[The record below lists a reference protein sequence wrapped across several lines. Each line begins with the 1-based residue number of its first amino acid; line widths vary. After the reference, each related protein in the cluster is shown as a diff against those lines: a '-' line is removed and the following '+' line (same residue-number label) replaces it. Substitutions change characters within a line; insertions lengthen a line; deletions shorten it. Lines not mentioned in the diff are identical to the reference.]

1 MPSRRPP
8 TLRHGSDRAIHSVN
22 DVINALSQKLQT
34 SHIDSV
40 PISPDSSA
48 PPSRRSSFS
57 MDNLLPKK
65 KDKLKEHHK
74 EKDDRQHRSEKKGP
88 FVLRSPGSKSKDR
101 SAPKSPPLAAL
112 KPAKFETT
120 IESAPL
126 VMYNSPSSSTGA
138 LLSTQIKLVVQ
149 DPSGQV
155 TLTKWKRTLRAI
167 STTKRPVHRDC
178 KACTERIDILSE
190 ADIISK
196 PTTYLASQ
204 ENTVP
209 FQYLFNGRLPASTV
223 CQLGAI
229 AYELILSATTSEGQE
244 ISYRK
249 ELTLHRAIPEGALKS
264 SIRIFP
270 PTNLTGRVQ
279 LPQVVHPIGQF
290 PVALTL
296 SGVVEKKETAQTRW
310 RLRKLMWRVEEHSKV
325 TSTPCSKHTGKVPDG
340 KALLHTETRTIGT
353 DELKSGW
360 KTDFDTIGG
369 EITVEFDASV
379 ATKPSHKPVCDV
391 DSPSGTNVSHNLV
404 LELIVA
410 EEFCS
415 IKNPSIITPTGA
427 ARVLRMQFGLIVT
440 ERAGMGISWDEEMPP
455 VYEDV
460 PDSPPGYGSADRR
473 DGAWGG
479 AEILEYSGPELEYT
493 ELERLPSAD
502 PSAPPLYRER
512 ESMAMS
518 RYREDGPS
526 NITRRAAGFTLDD
539 ISAEHPQFRRRSSQP
554 EDENA
559 QEEVDYGEGQA
570 GNAAN

>member
-8 TLRHGSDRAIHSVN
+8 IHQGEPRHSTHTVN
-22 DVINALSQKLQT
+22 DVLSSLQRKIQS
-34 SHIDSV
+34 SHIDTT
-40 PISPDSSA
+40 PPSSN

-57 MDNLLPKK
+57 MENILTKK
-65 KDKLKEHHK
+65 KDKKDRDERGSPK
-74 EKDDRQHRSEKKGP
+74 EKKATLSFRA
-88 FVLRSPGSKSKDR
+88 PGSRSKER
-101 SAPKSPPLAAL
+101 PAAKNVTSSQPKSAR
-112 KPAKFETT
+112 FETT

-138 LLSTQIKLVVQ
+138 LLSTQLRVIVD

-155 TLTKWKRTLRAI
+155 TLTRWKRTMRAV
-167 STTKRPVHRDC
+167 STTKRPAHKDC
-178 KACTERIDILSE
+178 KDCSERIDVLSE

-196 PTTYLASQ
+196 PTTYFASN

-209 FQYLFNGRLPASTV
+209 FQYLFPGKLPATTT
-223 CQLGAI
+223 CQLGSI
-229 AYELILSATTSEGQE
+229 YYELVLSATTSKGQE
-244 ISYRK
+244 ITYQK
-249 ELTLHRAIPEGALKS
+249 QLTLTRAIPEGPVKS

-279 LPQVVHPIGQF
+279 LPPVVHPIGQF

-325 TSTPCSKHTGKVPDG
+325 TSTPCTKHASKVPDG
-340 KALLHTETRTIGT
+340 KALLHTETRTLGS
-353 DELKSGW
+353 DELKGGW

-369 EITVEFDASV
+369 EISVEFDASIV
-379 ATKPSHKPVCDV
+379 TKPTHKPVCDV

-410 EEFCS
+410 EEFCAN
-415 IKNPSIITPTGA
+415 KTPSMITPTGA
-427 ARVLRMQFGLIVT
+427 ARVLRMQFNMVVT

-460 PDSPPGYGSADRR
+460 PESPPGYGSADRN

-479 AEILEYSGPELEYT
+479 AEILDYNGPAIEYYDLEQV
-493 ELERLPSAD
+493 PSTN
-502 PSAPPLYRER
+502 PNAPPLYRER
-512 ESMAMS
+512 EPSLLDLDGES
-518 RYREDGPS
+518 GPS
-526 NITRRAAGFTLDD
+526 APHRLGGFTNDELE
-539 ISAEHPQFRRRSSQP
+539 AEHPQFRRRDTENSESSQQAP
-554 EDENA
+554 
-559 QEEVDYGEGQA
+559 EVDYGEGQA
-570 GNAAN
+570 GATGR

>member
-8 TLRHGSDRAIHSVN
+8 LRNGSPQHSTHSVT
-22 DVINALSQKLQT
+22 DVLNALSRKLQT

-57 MDNLLPKK
+57 MDSLLPKK
-65 KDKLKEHHK
+65 KDK
-74 EKDDRQHRSEKKGP
+74 KDKDKDKDERQHRQDKKSALP
-88 FVLRSPGSKSKDR
+88 SLRSPGSKSKDR
-101 SAPKSPPLAAL
+101 ASAKNGPQTAPKPV
-112 KPAKFETT
+112 KFETT

-126 VMYNSPSSSTGA
+126 VMYNSPSQSTGA
-138 LLSTQIKLVVQ
+138 LLSTQIKLLVQ

-155 TLTKWKRTLRAI
+155 TLTKWKRTLRAVN
-167 STTKRPVHRDC
+167 TTKRPVHREC
-178 KACTERIDILSE
+178 KSCAERVEILSE

-196 PTTYLASQ
+196 PTTYMASKD
-204 ENTVP
+204 NTVP

-223 CQLGAI
+223 CQLGTI
-229 AYELILSATTSEGQE
+229 AYELLIEATTSEGQE
-244 ISYRK
+244 ITYHK
-249 ELTLHRAIPEGALKS
+249 ELTLHRAIPEGAVKS

-325 TSTPCSKHTGKVPDG
+325 TSTPCTKHTGKVPEG
-340 KALLHTETRTIGT
+340 KAVQHTETRTIGA
-353 DELKSGW
+353 DEIKSGW

-369 EITVEFDASV
+369 EISLEFDASV

-391 DSPSGTNVSHNLV
+391 ESPSGTTVSHNLV

-410 EEFCS
+410 EEFCAN
-415 IKNPSIITPTGA
+415 KNPSVITPTGA

-479 AEILEYSGPELEYT
+479 AEILDYNGPELEYT
-493 ELERLPSAD
+493 ELERLPSVD
-502 PSAPPLYRER
+502 PSLPPLYRER
-512 ESMAMS
+512 ESGAD
-518 RYREDGPS
+518 YIPDEGPS
-526 NITRRAAGFTLDD
+526 NLSRRIAGFTMDD
-539 ISAEHPQFRRRSSQP
+539 ISAEHPAYRRRSSAEAAETNN
-554 EDENA
+554 ED
-559 QEEVDYGEGQA
+559 EVDYGEGQA
-570 GNAAN
+570 GSAAN